1 MAKKIKYE
9 WAHPEFHSNSDANRI
24 GQELASLR
32 DEDGIVD
39 IHDAL
44 EWAKENPGSELHNSL
59 EWHNPTA
66 ATEWRLHQLRN
77 IVASVRRI
85 DVSGGEVTLRRSHFS
100 VGGGK
105 FASQQAIEDDDEL
118 QSRVLS
124 RALKSLE
131 GWHQRYGEV
140 VAMCG
145 GNAAA
150 KKLLKALRDVA

>member
-85 DVSGGEVTLRRSHFS
+85 DVSGGEVTLRQRSCSRRCATWPDSS
-100 VGGGK
+100 V
-105 FASQQAIEDDDEL
+105 QVRQAMA
-118 QSRVLS
+118 R
-124 RALKSLE
+124 
-131 GWHQRYGEV
+131 
-140 VAMCG
+140 
-145 GNAAA
+145 
-150 KKLLKALRDVA
+150 RDMT